1 MLRDSIKWRALVV
14 TSSGAR
20 RYPTTSQGPALDYS
34 EGFGAIMGA
43 GVALYTDDSVF
54 WDAL

>member
-20 RYPTTSQGPALDYS
+20 RYPATCQGAALDYS
-34 EGFGAIMGA
+34 GGSSAIMGA
-43 GVALYTDDSVF
+43 GVTLFTDDYVL